1 MDYITAQEAAE
12 KWKIT
17 RRRVQILCVEGR
29 IEGAIKR
36 ANLWL
41 IPNNAEKPLDR
52 RKKIYSSICEN
63 MGETKDE

>member
-1 MDYITAQEAAE
+1 MDYITAQETAE

-29 IEGAIKR
+29 IQGAIKK

-52 RKKIYSSICEN
+52 RKKIYSSICKS
-63 MGETKDE
+63 MGEAKDE